1 MISQFLLIVKL
12 FTKTYLVTKYKCNS
26 EKQKNVNLKLK
37 EIKMFKRTINN
48 VTYKTRS
55 QIHAEI
61 TGYAVYKTTFV
72 ISGQKFVYFGK
83 QAFNVNPD
91 MSYIGSGRLVQEKL
105 AEMKD
110 TDTVYKVVIDI
121 FDTNEEALECEHEA
135 ILDARKQG
143 LSLLNISSGN
153 AGGNVFCSM
162 TPEAIK
168 ARNEKIS
175 ATMKG
180 RVVSDEARKNISI
193 AKTGKKRSASTC
205 KAISD
210 AKKGVKTGRKSVE
223 QIANMKLA
231 QQARRL
237 REAA

>member
-1 MISQFLLIVKL
+1 
-12 FTKTYLVTKYKCNS
+12 
-26 EKQKNVNLKLK
+26 
-37 EIKMFKRTINN
+37 MFKRTIKN
-48 VTYKTRS
+48 VTFKTRS

-61 TGYAVYKTTFV
+61 TGYAVYKTVFV
-72 ISGQKFVYFGK
+72 INGEKFVYFGK

-91 MSYIGSGRLVQEKL
+91 MTYIGSGRLVKEKL

-110 TDTVYKVVIDI
+110 TDTVYKIVVDV
-121 FDTNEEALECEHEA
+121 FKTNEEALECEHQE
-135 ILDARKQG
+135 IIHARKQG

-153 AGGNVFCSM
+153 AGGEVFCSM

-168 ARNEKIS
+168 ARNKKIS
-175 ATMKG
+175 ETMKG
-180 RVVSDEARKNISI
+180 RSVSESAKRNISL
-193 AKTGKKRSASTC
+193 AKTGKKRPLEVC
-205 KAISD
+205 QAISD
-210 AKKGVKTGRKSVE
+210 AKKGVKTGPKSAE